1 MHFTNEAKSEIFL
14 KKERT
19 GLLWPKWNC
28 NSDCFPMFHGLKLW
42 SQMSRLLWCPIHQVD
57 PIFLKRIV
65 HQARAV
71 PGWEFNA
78 HCNTLPWSFL
88 HSPSLKLPI
97 SNNAFRDKTRWD
109 SLDSPL
115 SGDTQIISSYSYTA
129 IKTDWEERA
138 HFAGVQ
144 CYVVCVTPWVGCE
157 YRYVCR

>member
-1 MHFTNEAKSEIFL
+1 MHFSNEAKSEIFF
-14 KKERT
+14 KNERT
-19 GLLWPKWNC
+19 VLWPKWNC

-65 HQARAV
+65 QQARAV

-78 HCNTLPWSFL
+78 HCNTPWSPF
-88 HSPSLKLPI
+88 SSLKLPI
-97 SNNAFRDKTRWD
+97 SNNEFRDKTRWD
-109 SLDSPL
+109 SLHSPL
-115 SGDTQIISSYSYTA
+115 SGDTQIIPSYTA

-144 CYVVCVTPWVGCE
+144 CNVVCVTPRVGCE
-157 YRYVCR
+157 